1 MTTILFV
8 KANDRTAEE
17 AVSVKLYNAF
27 LNSFK
32 ESHPDEEIIE
42 LDLYQE
48 NLPYL
53 GRNMINGTFK
63 KGKGMELTKDEA
75 EAVAVA
81 DQYLNQFIKAD
92 KIVFA
97 FPLWNFTVPAVLHT
111 YIDYLSRAGVTFTY
125 TPEGPKG
132 LMKDKKV
139 ALLNARGGIYS
150 EGPMAA
156 MEMSLNYMK
165 TVMGFFGVENL
176 HTIVI
181 EGHNAAPDQAQKM
194 IEDGLT
200 EAKKIAAIF

>member
-1 MTTILFV
+1 MSILFV

-63 KGKGMELTKDEA
+63 KGKGMELTKDET

-81 DQYLNQFIKAD
+81 DRYLNQFIQAD

-132 LMKDKKV
+132 LMNDKKV
-139 ALLNARGGIYS
+139 VLLNARGGIYS

-200 EAKKIAAIF
+200 EAKKVAAIF